1 MCEAEGKRGRQRQTR
16 RQRKRERDR
25 ERHRDVEK
33 KGETTHRRDRVRVG
47 EREERTFVNWYTKSM
62 RMMLMK
68 TRLASHVTTARKKL
82 PRRMLPVPTH
92 CPQHENSSKEGKR
105 GEREREREKR
115 EDQVRVMSLVR
126 GEGPN

>member
-25 ERHRDVEK
+25 ERHSDVEEK
-33 KGETTHRRDRVRVG
+33 DERVRVG
-47 EREERTFVNWYTKSM
+47 EREERTLVNWYTKSM

-92 CPQHENSSKEGKR
+92 WP
-105 GEREREREKR
+105 
-115 EDQVRVMSLVR
+115 
-126 GEGPN
+126 